1 MSQGFSTEE
10 LIVYSLLNF
19 LPYVTVALY
28 PFRDSFR
35 FSQKNTALLIVLAS
49 FIQII
54 LGLCAGYG
62 SDNAISLISLS
73 SSKRRAFA
81 SSNASTLFLYSV

>member
-35 FSQKNTALLIVLAS
+35 FSKKNTALLIVLAS

-62 SDNAISLISLS
+62 SDNAISLIS
-73 SSKRRAFA
+73 
-81 SSNASTLFLYSV
+81 